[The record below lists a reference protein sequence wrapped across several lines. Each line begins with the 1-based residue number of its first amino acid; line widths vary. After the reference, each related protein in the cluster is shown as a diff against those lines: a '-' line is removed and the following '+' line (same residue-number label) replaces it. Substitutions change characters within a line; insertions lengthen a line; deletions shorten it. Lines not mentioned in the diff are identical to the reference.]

1 MSYCRWSSDN
11 FKCDVYAYLSD
22 AGYMVHIASHK
33 IVGNAPKNDWNL
45 VKKGGKSGIKKWVA
59 IEKKRS
65 KWMSEAE
72 RVPIGGP
79 LDGETFTF
87 SNVVDFYEAM
97 LVLCGIG
104 YKFPDYVLVEIE
116 AEMKDLSS
124 RLYL

>member
-22 AGYMVHIASHK
+22 AGYMVHIASNK
-33 IVGNAPKNDWNL
+33 IVGNPPKNDWDLIKNGG
-45 VKKGGKSGIKKWVA
+45 KGGVKKWVA

-65 KWMSEAE
+65 KWMSKAK

-87 SNVVDFYEAM
+87 PNVVDFYEAM
-97 LVLCGIG
+97 LVLRGIG
-104 YKFPDYVLVEIE
+104 YKFPDYVFIEIE
-116 AEMKDLSS
+116 AEMKELSN